1 MTPIINILIF
11 VSSCGLLYISGEI
24 MVNSLVRLSK
34 YFGLKEFV
42 VAFFVMAVASSIP
55 NLLIGIT
62 SALKGI
68 PELSL
73 GDIMG
78 NNLIDLTIAVGLAVL
93 FSPTKEISA
102 ESKTIQS
109 TSMFTLGAALLPI
122 ILIVDGI
129 LSRADGIILI
139 SFFFIY
145 IFWLFSKKERFSKA
159 IEGNIHPNAISG
171 TKEGLKDAFKIFFGT
186 SLLFIAA
193 QGIVLSS
200 TFLATSLGLPLV
212 IVGSLIIAFGSALPE
227 VYFAIYSARREETFM
242 ILGNLMGAVII
253 PASLVLGIVTLIS
266 PINVTGL
273 GSFFMNRI
281 FLIIAIL
288 AFFMFTRTQEK
299 ITRKESYVLIA
310 IYLIFVITTLIKY

>member
-1 MTPIINILIF
+1 
-11 VSSCGLLYISGEI
+11 
-24 MVNSLVRLSK
+24 MVNSLVRLSR

-42 VAFFVMAVASSIP
+42 VAFFVMAVASSLP
-55 NLLIGIT
+55 NLLVGIT

-68 PELSL
+68 PELSF
-73 GDIMG
+73 GDVMG
-78 NNLIDLTIAVGLAVL
+78 NNLIALTIAVGLAVM

-102 ESKTIQS
+102 ESRTIQS

-122 ILIVDGI
+122 ILIIDGI

-145 IFWLFSKKERFSKA
+145 IVWLFSKKERFSKA
-159 IEGNIHPNAISG
+159 VEGNTHHNVVSG
-171 TKEGLKDAFKIFFGT
+171 TKEGLKDAFKIFSGGG
-186 SLLFIAA
+186 LLFIAS

-212 IVGSLIIAFGSALPE
+212 IIGSLIIGFGSALPE
-227 VYFAIYSARREETFM
+227 VYFAVYSARRGETFM

-253 PASLVLGIVTLIS
+253 PASLVIGIVTLIN
-266 PINVTGL
+266 PINVSNL
-273 GSFFMNRI
+273 GSFALSRI
-281 FLIIAIL
+281 FLTIAIL
-288 AFFMFTRTQEK
+288 AFFLFTKTQEK
-299 ITRKESYVLIA
+299 ITRKESYILIA